1 MPSIRRYILT
11 WCGIAVGFGTLLGI
25 SEYTRNPLNHPDPAQ
40 QRTGMLLPARTEQ
53 APPIADVP
61 NVGQRRMVL
70 FARSLKD
77 QYLFHDLADQADL
90 TEAAQLVVVTSDGS
104 QPIITNGI
112 ALFVADPGGVLA
124 RAFGMPEPIDQAAP
138 IGYVIIDSAG
148 YIRYRTLDP
157 EFMHHGQELRMMVE
171 ATP

>member
-1 MPSIRRYILT
+1 MVPIRRYIVT
-11 WCGIAVGFGTLLGI
+11 WCVIAVGFGTLLAI
-25 SEYTRNPLNHPDPAQ
+25 SEYYRNPLNDPDPAQ
-40 QRTGMLLPARTEQ
+40 QRTGMLL
-53 APPIADVP
+53 APRAERAPTITDVHEL
-61 NVGQRRMVL
+61 GRRRVIL

-90 TEAAQLVVVTSDGS
+90 AEAAEVIVVTVDGS

-112 ALFVADPGGVLA
+112 SAFRADADGELA
-124 RAFGMPEPIDQAAP
+124 RAFGMAEPIDRGAP
-138 IGYVIIDSAG
+138 IGYVILDSEG

-157 EFMHHGQELRMMVE
+157 LFMHHGRELRMMVG